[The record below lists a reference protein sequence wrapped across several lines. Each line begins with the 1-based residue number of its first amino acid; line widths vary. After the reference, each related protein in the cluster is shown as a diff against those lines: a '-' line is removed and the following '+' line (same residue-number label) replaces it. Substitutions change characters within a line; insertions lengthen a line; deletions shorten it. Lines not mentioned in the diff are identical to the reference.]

1 MTQLINL
8 SWVCVVPAIF
18 LSGQTFCWKRS
29 EKTSVAGYYTTVEI
43 AVVYPV
49 ILVVFYLDISDR
61 NGLGIFLFNSEF
73 LAKTFIYLFI
83 YLLIDLLIYLFI
95 YLFFPAWLHFLSD
108 TLKSYIVAVI

>member
-1 MTQLINL
+1 M
-8 SWVCVVPAIF
+8 PAIF

-83 YLLIDLLIYLFI
+83 YLFI
-95 YLFFPAWLHFLSD
+95 CLFFPAWLHFLSD
-108 TLKSYIVAVI
+108 ILKSYIVAVI